1 VTARLTMMIVAAVL
15 VPAAA
20 LIPAAESRTAVLA
33 AGMVV
38 ALGHAIWL
46 TNLTSLAID
55 AIPPRMLATSFGVIA
70 AGSGLGGIAMN
81 MLVADTVQRHSY
93 GPCFGVAAVLHPL
106 AILLVLA
113 GLGWRRRT

>member
-1 VTARLTMMIVAAVL
+1 VI
-15 VPAAA
+15 
-20 LIPAAESRTAVLA
+20 A

-70 AGSGLGGIAMN
+70 GGSGLGGIAMN
-81 MLVADTVQRHSY
+81 MLVAATVQRHSY
-93 GPCFGVAAVLHPL
+93 APCFQAAAVLHPL
-106 AILLVLA
+106 AIVLLLA
-113 GLGWRRRT
+113 GLARRR